1 MNKYI
6 IGALVLVLVG
16 GGLAAKKLVGQAS
29 TVKSEPLGASAKAAP
44 SKIELAPSDI
54 FTVTPTQI
62 ARRIPLTGTIKAANQ
77 SIVKS
82 KSAGDII
89 ALSVREG
96 MAVTKGQV
104 LVQIDRVE
112 LDMRAKERVA
122 ILQSNTA
129 ALVQAKRA
137 FENNQALVEKG
148 FISPTALDT
157 SKAQYDAA
165 IANRNAAQTQL
176 DLARKAAGDTLI
188 IAPISGIISERFV
201 QVGEKVLADARLL
214 SIIDLSRLEIEAPV
228 PADDVSL
235 IRIGQT
241 ISLSV
246 EGLGNLGARVVRI
259 NPAAAAGTRS
269 IVIYLSIDNPAKSLG
284 QARVGQF
291 AQGNLSIAP
300 RAGII
305 AVPVAAIRDNVGR
318 QFVYVISN
326 NMIAERTVKLGQRD
340 DGDGGGNAIVE
351 ITDGLVAGDKVVAT
365 NLGILNIGAPVISAT
380 AISATPVSSTPV
392 SSTPVTAT
400 APSTAPLPTTTPA
413 K

>member
-16 GGLAAKKLVGQAS
+16 GGLAAKKIVGQAN
-29 TVKSEPLGASAKAAP
+29 TVKSEPQSSIAKAPP
-44 SKIELAPSDI
+44 SKIELAASDI

-62 ARRIPLTGTIKAANQ
+62 ARRIPLTGTIKAASQ

-82 KSAGDII
+82 KSAGDVI
-89 ALSVREG
+89 ALNVREG

-112 LDMRAKERVA
+112 LDLRVKERTAV
-122 ILQSNTA
+122 LQSNAA
-129 ALVQAKRA
+129 ALAQAKRA
-137 FENNQALVEKG
+137 FDNNQALVEKG

-165 IANRNAAQTQL
+165 TANRNAAQTQL
-176 DLARKAAGDTLI
+176 DLARKSVGDTQI
-188 IAPISGIISERFV
+188 TAPISGIISERFV

-214 SIIDLSRLEIEAPV
+214 SIVDLSRLEIEAPV

-241 ISLSV
+241 VSLNV

-269 IVIYLSIDNPAKSLG
+269 IVVYLSIDNPAKSST

-300 RAGII
+300 RTGVI

-318 QFVYVISN
+318 QFVYVITN
-326 NMIAERTVKLGQRD
+326 NMIAERIVKLGQRD
-340 DGDGGGNAIVE
+340 DGDGGSNAIVE
-351 ITDGLVAGDKVVAT
+351 IIDGLVAGDKVVAV
-365 NLGILNIGAPVISAT
+365 NLGILNIGAPVVSAT
-380 AISATPVSSTPV
+380 ELN
-392 SSTPVTAT
+392 
-400 APSTAPLPTTTPA
+400 APPLPTATPA